1 MQGKQG
7 FGRNS
12 KKNYLCKNNKVMSFK
27 DKFLKWWYFHLANP
41 VVRKGESGGF
51 KWRFRRFWLDI
62 WTVSENF
69 KVRFTADKDPYGYLL
84 AGKDDTNI
92 HGFAATMYN
101 VGKLLTTD
109 QGFVNDIQ
117 KAFDKYEKR
126 LAKTEL
132 EDESGEEA
140 AIAEVKAVQEYVD
153 APKKVQRKME
163 RDANGRFK
171 KAVKEVQKDES

>member
-1 MQGKQG
+1 
-7 FGRNS
+7 
-12 KKNYLCKNNKVMSFK
+12 MSLK
-27 DKFLKWWYFHLANP
+27 EKFLKGWYFHLANP
-41 VVRKGESGGF
+41 VVRKGEAGGF
-51 KWRFRRFWLDI
+51 KWCFRRFWLDI
-62 WTVSENF
+62 STVSENF

-84 AGKDDTNI
+84 SGKDDTNI
-92 HGFAATMYN
+92 HGFAATMYE

-126 LAKTEL
+126 LNKTEL
-132 EDESGEEA
+132 EQDGEEA
-140 AIAEVKAVQEYVD
+140 ALAEVKAVQEYVE

>member
-1 MQGKQG
+1 
-7 FGRNS
+7 
-12 KKNYLCKNNKVMSFK
+12 MSLK
-27 DKFLKWWYFHLANP
+27 EKFLKWWYFHLANP
-41 VVRKGESGGF
+41 VVREGESGGF
-51 KWRFRRFWLDI
+51 KWCFRRLDVTI
-62 WTVSENF
+62 ETLSGNF

-92 HGFAATMYN
+92 HGFAATMYE

-117 KAFDKYEKR
+117 KAISKYEKR
-126 LAKTEL
+126 LGKAEL
-132 EDESGEEA
+132 EQDGEEA
-140 AIAEVKAVQEYVD
+140 AIAEVKAVQDYVD

-171 KAVKEVQKDES
+171 KAVKEVQKNES